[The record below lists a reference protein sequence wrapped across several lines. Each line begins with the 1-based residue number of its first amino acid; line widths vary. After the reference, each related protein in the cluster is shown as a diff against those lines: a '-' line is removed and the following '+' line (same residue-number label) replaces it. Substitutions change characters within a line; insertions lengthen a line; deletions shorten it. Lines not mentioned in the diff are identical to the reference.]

1 MAFRHGKHKQHRGRR
16 QNGSVLLSTLFIV
29 IAVTTIS
36 MGYLYRADMTLAS
49 GRNLELRNQS
59 DYLAWSGLEHARAL
73 IQGDPNIPDPNNIV
87 WPIPDSGNEFYYE
100 LHTEEQSP
108 TADGRKY
115 TVTCT
120 VVYDPVG
127 NKSQAQSDLQVDVI
141 YADNKTTI
149 DSIKLKSK
157 FTRDLTPYNSA
168 YHLAWE
174 GIGYARLLIQSDPNT
189 PHNIIWPPDKVCYD
203 FSGICYELDI
213 PSPTVTATKRTYPV
227 TCEAYYQVGT
237 EKKARSYLSAKV
249 VYLIADGKT
258 TFNSI
263 NRQ

>member
-1 MAFRHGKHKQHRGRR
+1 MAVRHGKNKKRRGRR

-73 IQGDPNIPDPNNIV
+73 IQGDPNTPDPNNIV
-87 WPIPDSGNEFYYE
+87 WPIPDTSNEFYYE
-100 LHTEEQSP
+100 LHTVEIPQTGSDRLYQV
-108 TADGRKY
+108 ACR
-115 TVTCT
+115 

-127 NKSQAQSDLQVDVI
+127 TENKAQSDLWVKVI
-141 YADNKTTI
+141 YADGKTKI
-149 DSIKLKSK
+149 DSIGLELK
-157 FTRDLTPYNSA
+157 FTRDLKPYNWS

-174 GIGYARLLIQSDPNT
+174 GIEYARVLIQSDPNA
-189 PHNIIWPPDKVCYD
+189 PHNIIWPQDRVFSD
-203 FSGICYELDI
+203 FSGICYKLDI
-213 PSPTVTATKRTYPV
+213 QSPTVTVAKRTYPV
-227 TCEAYYQVGT
+227 TCEAYYQIGT

>member
-1 MAFRHGKHKQHRGRR
+1 MVVWHSKHKQRRGRR

-49 GRNLELRNQS
+49 GWNLELRNQA

-73 IQGDPNIPDPNNIV
+73 IQGDPNTPDPNTV
-87 WPIPDSGNEFYYE
+87 WPIVSACPDLSSRFRYE
-100 LHTEEQSP
+100 L
-108 TADGRKY
+108 
-115 TVTCT
+115 
-120 VVYDPVG
+120 
-127 NKSQAQSDLQVDVI
+127 NIQA
-141 YADNKTTI
+141 
-149 DSIKLKSK
+149 
-157 FTRDLTPYNSA
+157 
-168 YHLAWE
+168 
-174 GIGYARLLIQSDPNT
+174 
-189 PHNIIWPPDKVCYD
+189 
-203 FSGICYELDI
+203 
-213 PSPTVTATKRTYPV
+213 PTVTATKRTYPV

-237 EKKARSYLSAKV
+237 EKKARSCLSAKV